1 MDLHFPKLIT
11 GGSLESLLYAYMT
24 ETPIV
29 ISQPYVPFELDIMHQ
44 NDLLHLI
51 GYDRNTEIKKVEV
64 WDRLSFILSMAG
76 LVLMPNNV
84 RTIKH
89 ADKLIVFTLKD
100 NTRMKIGY
108 DTLISFDD
116 HVDEKLKVYDWFS
129 IRSGSKVE
137 LDEIHDHE
145 DDLVKKIIFYPSQ
158 RRGSMGRGR
167 KDLVSYS
174 EIPYTEIHDY
184 ESSES
189 YVRLKTLSM
198 MKEQGL
204 RGKPNGYN
212 NRGKA
217 QYYALKIEHTYRE
230 IHKAY
235 KPKHTIEEI
244 LNKFNNEKEI
254 WNLTRKLLHRK
265 QISILRESSRL
276 QVVV

>member
-1 MDLHFPKLIT
+1 M
-11 GGSLESLLYAYMT
+11 YAYMT

-29 ISQPYVPFELDIMHQ
+29 ISQPYVPFELDVMEYAPI
-44 NDLLHLI
+44 LELI
-51 GYDRNTEIKKVEV
+51 GYDRNTEVKKVEV

-108 DTLISFDD
+108 DTLISFDK

-137 LDEIHDHE
+137 LEEINDDE
-145 DDLVKKIIFYPSQ
+145 DLVQKIIFYPCQ
-158 RRGSMGRGR
+158 RRSAMGRGR

-174 EIPYTEIHDY
+174 EIDFQDLYIY
-184 ESSES
+184 ENSES
-189 YVRLKTLSM
+189 YVRLKTLAM
-198 MKEQGL
+198 MKEAGL

-212 NRGKA
+212 NKGKM
-217 QYYALKIEHTYRE
+217 QYYAIKIEHSHRE
-230 IHKAY
+230 IHKSY
-235 KPKHTIEEI
+235 KPKHTVEEI
-244 LNKFNNEKEI
+244 YNKFNTEKEL
-254 WNLTRKLLHRK
+254 WNLSKKLLHRK
-265 QISILRESSRL
+265 EISTLRESSRL